1 MSNTRKI
8 INISAWFTNLLSQS
22 NREKQQASVVIAFT
36 NKLYRLRHNYFIEL
50 QNYLEPISTQKHSAN
65 EILIHRRDM
74 LHILQFYDLSW
85 SKLQIHHVNAMN
97 RSMQPIPHW
106 DVSRDLIRRENINVR
121 IHMNISTSINP
132 STRWLKNEK
141 MKGRLTYPLSQSLLA
156 IIVLTLP
163 IFPWQYAR
171 SGQSLAKW
179 LISPHTK

>member
-74 LHILQFYDLSW
+74 LHILQFYDLS
-85 SKLQIHHVNAMN
+85 
-97 RSMQPIPHW
+97 
-106 DVSRDLIRRENINVR
+106 
-121 IHMNISTSINP
+121 
-132 STRWLKNEK
+132 
-141 MKGRLTYPLSQSLLA
+141 
-156 IIVLTLP
+156 
-163 IFPWQYAR
+163 
-171 SGQSLAKW
+171 
-179 LISPHTK
+179 